1 MSRIR
6 EVIVAVW
13 DRKSGRALLILLLAL
28 YVCAIAAPFIAP
40 YETSTQ
46 ELGKAFHPPTSLTFS
61 EGRLAVRI
69 YQQTNKD
76 LNLFE
81 PIEGKIA
88 PIHFFSRGYEY
99 KILGILPWDRHLFT
113 VDEAHRI
120 YLLGSDSTGRDVFSR
135 LLYGSQISL
144 SIGLIGISITL
155 FFGFIVGA
163 VAGFYG
169 GKTDFVIMR
178 LVEILMAI
186 PGLYLLLA
194 LRSALAPYFSSTKMY
209 LVIVIILALIGWA
222 GTSRMIRGMALSIRN
237 RPFVQ
242 ASEAMGQSTTV
253 ILFRHILPNLSSYLL
268 VAATLSI
275 PGYILGE
282 AALSFLGLGITEPD
296 ASWGLMLSQA
306 QEARIL
312 MLNFWWMLT
321 PGVAIFITVM
331 AFNLLGDILRDIVD
345 PKFGINKS

>member
-1 MSRIR
+1 MNRLK
-6 EVIVAVW
+6 EVFIELWRRPAGKVLV
-13 DRKSGRALLILLLAL
+13 LLLGAL
-28 YVCAIAAPFIAP
+28 YLCAVFAPFLAP
-40 YETSTQ
+40 YEKSTQ
-46 ELGKAFHPPTSLTFS
+46 QLKKAFHPPTGFTISDGKLSVKIYELTD
-61 EGRLAVRI
+61 
-69 YQQTNKD
+69 KD
-76 LNLFE
+76 LNQYRE
-81 PIEGKIA
+81 ISGQSA
-88 PIHFFSRGYEY
+88 PIRFFARGFSYE
-99 KILGILPWDRHLFT
+99 ILGLIPWDRHLFL
-113 VDEAHRI
+113 VDDPHRI
-120 YLLGSDSTGRDVFSR
+120 YLLGSDSTGRDLFSR
-135 LLYGSQISL
+135 LLYGSQVSL

-169 GKTDFVIMR
+169 GKTDFIIMR
-178 LVEILMAI
+178 IVEILMAI
-186 PGLYLLLA
+186 PGLYLLLV
-194 LRSALAPYFSSTKMY
+194 LRSALAPYFSSTEMY
-209 LVIVIILALIGWA
+209 LVIVVILAFIGWA
-222 GTSRMIRGMALSIRN
+222 GTSRMIRGMALSIRS

-242 ASEAMGQSTTV
+242 ASEAMGQSTVV

-282 AALSFLGLGITEPD
+282 AALSFLGLGITEPG

-331 AFNLLGDILRDIVD
+331 AFNLLGDMLRDIVD